1 MDNQFVL
8 AAVVAFIYMVAKVV
22 EMRFI
27 DKESKPLSTLVRDAL
42 VVYVSVVSGLF
53 LFDQFKPN
61 AASVTQVFTDAPGF

>member
-27 DKESKPLSTLVRDAL
+27 DKEAKPLSVLVRDAF
-42 VVYVSVVSGLF
+42 VVYVSAVSGLF
-53 LFDQFKPN
+53 VFDQFKPS